1 MKKYQRIIEN
11 KNTRLI
17 AFYSRLINFLE
28 DILED
33 AECDNVYVSL
43 PKNSFSTTVFVE
55 GSNCRYDLLDS
66 INVFAGKYDLQADIG
81 RGNIGLAS
89 LYYKVIDEYK
99 RSLHYMM
106 KELAVKS
113 LVNHIEF
120 YLGILFN
127 GKAFLVEGEEDRVVL
142 PSIPQCFS
150 SHTHPS
156 RIPIPSRADL
166 KTIIRLFLDRGLA
179 HAIETVGSTLVIYR
193 TGPLTIDDLDI
204 VRDVEKSNNIIE
216 ALKLL
221 SSTDN
226 IKTLYL

>member
-11 KNTRLI
+11 KNTKLI

-33 AECDNVYVSL
+33 AECDNVYISI
-43 PKNSFSTTVFVE
+43 PQHSFSSTIFVD

-66 INVFAGKYDLQADIG
+66 INAFAEKYDIQVDIG
-81 RGNIGLAS
+81 KGNIELTS
-89 LYYKVIDEYK
+89 LYYKVVEEYK
-99 RSLHYMM
+99 QSLHYIM

-113 LVNHIEF
+113 LVNNIEY

-127 GKAFLVEGEEDRVVL
+127 GKGFLVEGEEDRVVL
-142 PSIPQCFS
+142 PNIPQCFS

-156 RIPIPSRADL
+156 RIPIPSRADI
-166 KTIIRLFLDRGLA
+166 KSIIKLFLDRGVA

-204 VRDVEKSNNIIE
+204 IRNVEKSNNIIK
-216 ALKLL
+216 ALELL
-221 SSTDN
+221 SRTGN
-226 IKTLYL
+226 IKILYL